1 MAHPDLATRPA
12 TVDDA
17 AGIAR
22 VHVLGWQVGYR
33 ELLPGSF
40 LAELSAPGALER
52 RTTTWAGWLDDGADV
67 TVAVDG
73 EGRVLAFC
81 SCGPSR
87 DEDAAEG
94 TGEVY
99 ALYADPD
106 AWGAGAGF
114 AAHRGVLR
122 RVAERGFEAATLWV
136 LEGNTRA
143 RQFYERQGW
152 VLDTAPG
159 SRKTEEIGGAELAE
173 VRYRRDLTS
182 AGR

>member
-1 MAHPDLATRPA
+1 MAHPDLATRLA

-17 AGIAR
+17 AGVAR

-40 LAELSAPGALER
+40 LAELSALGALER
-52 RTTTWAGWLDDGADV
+52 RTTTWAGWLDGGADV

-73 EGRVLAFC
+73 GGRVLAFC

-114 AAHRGVLR
+114 AAHRGVLAR
-122 RVAERGFEAATLWV
+122 LVERGFETATLWV

-143 RQFYERQGW
+143 RRFYERQGW

-159 SRKTEEIGGAELAE
+159 SRKTEEIGGVELPE
-173 VRYRRDLTS
+173 VRYRLSVRS